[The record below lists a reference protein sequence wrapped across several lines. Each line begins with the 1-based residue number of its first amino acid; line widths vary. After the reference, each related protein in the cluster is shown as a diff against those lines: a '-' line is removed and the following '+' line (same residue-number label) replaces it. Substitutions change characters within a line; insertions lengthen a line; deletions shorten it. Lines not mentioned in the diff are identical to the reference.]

1 MSRIFTEQDRQDV
14 FEYIFSTTQQ
24 CDKIISLVQV
34 GSGAYGYH
42 DERSDLDFV
51 IALDSD
57 ESMLE
62 VMEYM
67 HRKLSEKYELLYFKQ
82 VEAAH
87 LQVYVLSDMLEI
99 DIGFGWYEHAA
110 ARKPAF
116 KVLFDRSGVV
126 EEKMV
131 KSLEW
136 MDDSIYG
143 GKLQKDR
150 ETAGDTVWA
159 HLMHSAVA
167 IKRGELFRVMGE
179 LDYVRGQ
186 YIELLGDRYRL
197 ETAFGRETDRLPD
210 EEKAAIKSTLVTGES
225 AEELWACLLRLTDLV
240 YKELDGFEPP
250 VTKEMLYEY
259 YKGCKNEH

>member
-1 MSRIFTEQDRQDV
+1 MAQIFNEQDRQEV
-14 FEYIFSTTQQ
+14 FEYILSVAQE

-42 DERSDLDFV
+42 DELSDLDFV

-57 ESMLE
+57 SSMLE
-62 VMEYM
+62 VMDYM
-67 HRKLSEKYELLYFKQ
+67 HRKLSEKYETIYFKQ
-82 VEAAH
+82 HEAAH
-87 LQVYVLSDMLEI
+87 LQIHVLSDMLEI
-99 DIGFGWYEHAA
+99 DMGFGCYEHAA

-131 KSLEW
+131 RSLEW
-136 MDDSIYG
+136 MDESIYG
-143 GKLQKDR
+143 GKHKKDV
-150 ETAGDTVWA
+150 ETACDTVWA

-167 IKRGELFRVMGE
+167 IKRGDLFRVIGE

-225 AEELWACLLRLTDLV
+225 ADELWASLLRLTDLIF
-240 YKELDGFEPP
+240 KELEGFELP
-250 VTKEMLYEY
+250 VTKDMLYQY
-259 YKGCKNEH
+259 YEECKK